1 MVCYYTWLD
10 DDSMRLDQERN
21 AIEED
26 DGSNPSPP
34 QDHLSLLCPTGP
46 WLGKTRGSAGGPRS
60 GRAGQGRLEQNSAG
74 QSCMPGHLKPSQ
86 THEEAS
92 ATGTPFPGPLHLTHT
107 GYKSKERGRVRVTEM
122 QRCAVCRLVAG
133 PGRRCT
139 QLAAPR
145 RYMYAVLGRRMTR
158 CVRAAGGNPTQPKS
172 PRFLFKM
179 SPSGPL
185 DYHAARTTSCVVH

>member
-1 MVCYYTWLD
+1 MSGYASRGGCPAKVPAWADAEHPPRLLLGRRIGTWYVYYTWLD

-60 GRAGQGRLEQNSAG
+60 GRAGQGRLE
-74 QSCMPGHLKPSQ
+74 SCMPGHLKPSQ

-107 GYKSKERGRVRVTEM
+107 GYKSRKRESESDRDATVRGVPPRGWARPPLYSASCAAAIHVRSF
-122 QRCAVCRLVAG
+122 G
-133 PGRRCT
+133 PKDDEVR
-139 QLAAPR
+139 PR
-145 RYMYAVLGRRMTR
+145 RRR
-158 CVRAAGGNPTQPKS
+158 
-172 PRFLFKM
+172 
-179 SPSGPL
+179 
-185 DYHAARTTSCVVH
+185 